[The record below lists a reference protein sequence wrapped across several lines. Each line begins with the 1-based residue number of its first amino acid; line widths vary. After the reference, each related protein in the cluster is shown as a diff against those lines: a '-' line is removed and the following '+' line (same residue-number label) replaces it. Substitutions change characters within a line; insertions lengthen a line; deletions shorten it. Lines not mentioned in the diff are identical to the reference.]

1 LDNHI
6 TVNPYRTGSYV
17 LIEYGDDVKPK
28 IFPIQ
33 DSHMLRREQKS
44 VPEAVYMAAY
54 EVYCYVYAPQ
64 EAMVNDDCRGGFD
77 MGELTAFLYAKSFPK
92 EEWRKRT
99 DEAFAGM
106 KL

>member
-1 LDNHI
+1 MA
-6 TVNPYRTGSYV
+6 
-17 LIEYGDDVKPK
+17 KPK

-33 DSHMLRREQKS
+33 NSHMAHREQKS

-54 EVYCYVYAPQ
+54 EVYCHVYSPQ
-64 EAMVNDDCRGGFD
+64 EAMVNDGCRGGFG
-77 MGELTAFLYAKSFPK
+77 MGELAAFLYASGFPK
-92 EEWRKRT
+92 EEWRQRV